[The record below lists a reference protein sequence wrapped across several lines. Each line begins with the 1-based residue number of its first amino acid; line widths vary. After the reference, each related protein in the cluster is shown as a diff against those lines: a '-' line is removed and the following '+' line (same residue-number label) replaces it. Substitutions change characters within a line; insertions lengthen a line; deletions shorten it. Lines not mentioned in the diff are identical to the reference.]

1 MEQLIYLTKIIA
13 FGAVLFLIF
22 LKFCHPNEKLI
33 HIIDAYFYFGI
44 YHTVFFNYTVFIT
57 TVRLFFS
64 GLTITVYYQFEFS
77 FYMGSIY
84 LILYLILL
92 GNIIEKQIIGNFS
105 FKKDFEYQK
114 HCAPPH
120 VIRIIWKSELTR
132 RRAYACQVLKMEE
145 IYTEKNSHVKFRSF
159 LSEQFTYSD
168 FNSAVNNSKSKKS
181 IGQLFYINFKQS
193 FLKTTEELK
202 KELHTEKSTAD
213 VFQFKDI
220 INFDENKEGL
230 TINTVK
236 VFREIDKLAYT
247 DKLLQ
252 IEKGIS
258 SLQEQLDATQN
269 EQNLSNGLK
278 INISESQANKLVN
291 TFCDL
296 IFKKKSAKE
305 LSQMKYD
312 FSLLINHILEKKNEK
327 MPVIRHIND
336 VDLNQV
342 VLFFHLFHNSV
353 FDFKLKGI
361 ITLLLYITNNNDQKI
376 SRYDKLHLRS
386 KLNLDKKELEILKNS
401 IPYNFRT

>member
-57 TVRLFFS
+57 TVRLFFL

-77 FYMGSIY
+77 FYLGSIY

-92 GNIIEKQIIGNFS
+92 AKIIETQFIGDFS
-105 FKKDFEYQK
+105 FKKDFEYHK

-132 RRAYACQVLKMEE
+132 RRAYDCQVLKMEE
-145 IYTEKNSHVKFRSF
+145 IYTDKNSHVKFRSF

-168 FNSAVNNSKSKKS
+168 FNSVVNNSKSKKS
-181 IGQLFYINFKQS
+181 IGQLFYFNFKQS
-193 FLKTTEELK
+193 FLKIAEELK
-202 KELHTEKSTAD
+202 KELHTEKATAD
-213 VFQFKDI
+213 LFQFKDI
-220 INFDENKEGL
+220 INFDENNEGL
-230 TINTVK
+230 KINTVK
-236 VFREIDKLAYT
+236 VFREIDKLEYT
-247 DKLLQ
+247 DKLRQ
-252 IEKGIS
+252 IEKGFS

-312 FSLLINHILEKKNEK
+312 FSLLINHILEKKKGK

-342 VLFFHLFHNSV
+342 VLFFHLFNNSV

-361 ITLLLYITNNNDQKI
+361 ITLLLFITNNNDQKI

-401 IPYNFRT
+401 IPKNFRT